1 MAMPRRPR
9 EWPAVWAVDIHTA
22 AVAAEHARPTRPDL
36 NALCGGRAKRNQ
48 LDAQDARLQQ
58 HTHVR
63 VRACVRMCLPV
74 RVRMRGA
81 CAAAYGVSAFVCA
94 CACVLDAVHVLH
106 VLS

>member
-1 MAMPRRPR
+1 MAGRM
-9 EWPAVWAVDIHTA
+9 VWAVDIHTA
-22 AVAAEHARPTRPDL
+22 AVAAFRARQTDRPDL

-81 CAAAYGVSAFVCA
+81 CEAAYGFSAFVCA
-94 CACVLDAVHVLH
+94 CACVRAAVHVLH

>member
-1 MAMPRRPR
+1 MAGRMGGR
-9 EWPAVWAVDIHTA
+9 HTYGCSRGR
-22 AVAAEHARPTRPDL
+22 ARQTDRPDL

-48 LDAQDARLQQ
+48 LDAQDARLQL
-58 HTHVR
+58 HKHVR

-81 CAAAYGVSAFVCA
+81 CAAAYGLSAFVCA
-94 CACVLDAVHVLH
+94 CACVLAAVHVLH